1 MNDEMA
7 DKNLEQILKWREQEI
22 KKYEKLISEIKES
35 VGAVTIG
42 TYSCGEGIT
51 KIDEII
57 KNTEI

>member
-1 MNDEMA
+1 MNDEMV

-42 TYSCGEGIT
+42 THSCGEGIT

>member
-1 MNDEMA
+1 MV